1 MSHGWGVQDLKVE
14 RLRRCDL
21 DCAGP
26 ELPMGWPVT
35 AGASDRYVYVGDALN
50 HRIVRADKKFALD
63 ASVDIGK

>member
-1 MSHGWGVQDLKVE
+1 
-14 RLRRCDL
+14 
-21 DCAGP
+21 
-26 ELPMGWPVT
+26 MGWPVT